1 VQQHSAL
8 KQLVHD
14 DVQHVH
20 DDTAMTLTML
30 TRECAL
36 VPHQARIV
44 SVLTWRQE
52 DLLAVHSC
60 DLHARTRQCQHW
72 RCSGRKHA

>member
-1 VQQHSAL
+1 
-8 KQLVHD
+8 
-14 DVQHVH
+14 
-20 DDTAMTLTML
+20 MTLTML